1 MTAICRVTRHIS
13 VGGQD
18 DLGGSR
24 MSLMIS
30 IGEVTRKASDL
41 KPQQKCQITQ
51 ATGHCKKRWFKV
63 SGSFFTKNTNRV
75 NMINSPEKVLFGRKG
90 IRA

>member
-1 MTAICRVTRHIS
+1 MTAICRVTSHIS

-41 KPQQKCQITQ
+41 KPQQECQITQ

-63 SGSFFTKNTNRV
+63 SGSFLQRTQTG
-75 NMINSPEKVLFGRKG
+75 ST
-90 IRA
+90 